1 MKVEVWYAVDEDE
14 GQYLSIRQ
22 YCTVLLINQLF
33 L

>member
-1 MKVEVWYAVDEDE
+1 MKVEVWYAVDED
-14 GQYLSIRQ
+14 GHQSIRQ